1 MLFNNY
7 SWVQMFCTTTTWNF
21 QKLLSYRFYGGNV
34 VRVPVQFFSLPLI
47 FTLHWWPLAFLILSL
62 PYGAPFVSKLI
73 FSLVINF
80 SSFSVLNH
88 GFKRL
93 KSERRTPWSFHH
105 CFFVV
110 IIRNTLVVYYELQSI
125 SCGDRI
131 YRPVIDQLKYYYIVL
146 IFYQIHVK
154 SIS

>member
-1 MLFNNY
+1 MNVF
-7 SWVQMFCTTTTWNF
+7 SWILYRICHAEYVNQVWVILIIFCVIKIIDWN
-21 QKLLSYRFYGGNV
+21 KR
-34 VRVPVQFFSLPLI
+34 
-47 FTLHWWPLAFLILSL
+47 TLQTHV
-62 PYGAPFVSKLI
+62 YGAPFVSKLI

-125 SCGDRI
+125 SCADRI

-154 SIS
+154 SISCCMIDQ